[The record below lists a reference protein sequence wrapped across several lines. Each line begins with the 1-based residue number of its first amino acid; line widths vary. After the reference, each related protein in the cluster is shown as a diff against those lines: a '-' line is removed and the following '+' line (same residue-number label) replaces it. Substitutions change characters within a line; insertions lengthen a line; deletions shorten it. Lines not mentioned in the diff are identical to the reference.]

1 MSHRRHNKTAI
12 VPTAGL
18 LAARHPGLDL
28 AAITHPPAAPAE
40 RAALERDVDAYI
52 TQCLDAVLSDE
63 DRQSLNRNPKREVDD
78 KTCRRVERAFDGLI
92 VDLARTLGWRLLF
105 SDCVRDRVAAWMS
118 GDEPDGLAR
127 FEEFWKQLHRGA
139 LAQMGKAKLPV
150 GRMERHFK
158 QHVGLELRSLQRL
171 LRARQLSPGESLDAI
186 SEIVHR
192 DDCPFPGML
201 QNWTSF
207 RELAHL
213 NPTLLP
219 DFATGTLTPALL
231 VDKWIAAAR
240 NRSVESV
247 RQDLTQRR
255 DRRP

>member
-1 MSHRRHNKTAI
+1 MD
-12 VPTAGL
+12 P
-18 LAARHPGLDL
+18 
-28 AAITHPPAAPAE
+28 
-40 RAALERDVDAYI
+40 
-52 TQCLDAVLSDE
+52 
-63 DRQSLNRNPKREVDD
+63 
-78 KTCRRVERAFDGLI
+78 
-92 VDLARTLGWRLLF
+92 
-105 SDCVRDRVAAWMS
+105 
-118 GDEPDGLAR
+118 
-127 FEEFWKQLHRGA
+127 
-139 LAQMGKAKLPV
+139 
-150 GRMERHFK
+150 HFK

-201 QNWTSF
+201 QTWTSF

-247 RQDLTQRR
+247 RQDLTQ
-255 DRRP
+255 